1 MTKTEPLAAPNRR
14 MMVPAQS
21 SHKTAAS
28 FIIRRWARGTWIF
41 FYVLQKNI
49 KSFSPIQSER
59 YFDRWYNSVVENE
72 SKNTA
77 SKTKRWQLLF
87 VRDDGKTIAIRH
99 FKGIVFTV
107 CMIGGILAAALAML
121 WFYTGVVLKEKSALE
136 AVVASKAR
144 ELAGARKK
152 ATMMM
157 AELAIAEA
165 KLKHSFQASA
175 SKKLGSETESEEKES
190 EQAEPNGKP
199 ENPLSSLEI
208 PVGQTDM
215 AASLNSVAKPADV
228 SVETPFF
235 CYDPESG
242 TIHAE
247 FKVINVMEK
256 KQPISGYVYMIL
268 KDGAETQDHWL
279 VLPKTKLVNGAPAEK
294 KGARFRIYN
303 YRTMKLST
311 TRGNPNLYR
320 YATVFVYHQETGEL
334 MLERDI
340 DIPSFQPCP

>member
-1 MTKTEPLAAPNRR
+1 MA
-14 MMVPAQS
+14 
-21 SHKTAAS
+21 
-28 FIIRRWARGTWIF
+28 
-41 FYVLQKNI
+41 
-49 KSFSPIQSER
+49 
-59 YFDRWYNSVVENE
+59 ENE
-72 SKNTA
+72 SKNTP
-77 SKTKRWQLLF
+77 SKTRRWQLLF

-99 FKGIVFTV
+99 FKGIVLAV
-107 CMIGGILAAALAML
+107 CMIGGILVAALAVL

-136 AVVASKAR
+136 AVVASKTH

-165 KLKHSFQASA
+165 KLKHSFQAPA
-175 SKKLGSETESEEKES
+175 SKGLRNETESEEKEP
-190 EQAEPNGKP
+190 EKAETKGKP
-199 ENPLSSLEI
+199 ENPPSSMEI
-208 PVGQTDM
+208 PVQQTDKL
-215 AASLNSVAKPADV
+215 AGLNSVAKPADV

-256 KQPISGYVYMIL
+256 KQPVSGYVYMIL
-268 KDGAETQDHWL
+268 KDGAETQNHWL

-303 YRTMKLST
+303 YRTMKFST
-311 TRGNPNLYR
+311 TQGNPNLYR
-320 YATVFVYHQETGEL
+320 SATVFVYHQETGEL